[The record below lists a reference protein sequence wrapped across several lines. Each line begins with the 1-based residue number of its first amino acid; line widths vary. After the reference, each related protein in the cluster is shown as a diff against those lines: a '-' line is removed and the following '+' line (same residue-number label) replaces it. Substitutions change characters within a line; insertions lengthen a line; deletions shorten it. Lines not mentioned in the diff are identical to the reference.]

1 MKRTAYGVELNRAE
15 SEELMKS
22 GYVVNDDC
30 TLCVVDMDGDYMVFE
45 RKQFVQL
52 SIYDYSEVK

>member
-1 MKRTAYGVELNRAE
+1 MKRTEYGVELNKEE

-30 TLCVVDMDGDYMVFE
+30 TLCCVDMDGEYMVFE
-45 RKQFVQL
+45 RKPFTQL
-52 SIYDYSEVK
+52 SIYDYSEVE